1 MSTMDRN
8 AAAVTTRLAS
18 AVSAKGEV
26 VRANSVVRYAT
37 EERTPSVVTVNS
49 DAAVFT
55 PIF

>member
-1 MSTMDRN
+1 MDRN